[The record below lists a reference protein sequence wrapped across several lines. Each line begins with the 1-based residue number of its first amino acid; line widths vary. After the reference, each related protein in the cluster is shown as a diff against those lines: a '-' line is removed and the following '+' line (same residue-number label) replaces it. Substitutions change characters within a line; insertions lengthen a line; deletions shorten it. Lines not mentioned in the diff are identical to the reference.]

1 MSTYSLAAPL
11 LREAA
16 LCKAAERG
24 YGKPMDLQPPPG
36 WTRSDDGTALE
47 RTYRF
52 KDFANAFAFLT
63 RVAAHA
69 EAVDHHPE
77 FTSVWNRVAFRLTTH
92 DAGGVTA
99 RDIDLAKAIDALV
112 EKPA

>member
-1 MSTYSLAAPL
+1 
-11 LREAA
+11 
-16 LCKAAERG
+16 
-24 YGKPMDLQPPPG
+24 MDLQPPPG
-36 WTRSDDGTALE
+36 WTLAAGGKALTRS
-47 RTYRF
+47 YCF

-77 FTSVWNRVAFRLTTH
+77 FTSVWNRVDFRLTSH

-99 RDIDLAKAIDALV
+99 RDVELAAAIDVMAGQ
-112 EKPA
+112 AGAT

>member
-1 MSTYSLAAPL
+1 
-11 LREAA
+11 
-16 LCKAAERG
+16 
-24 YGKPMDLQPPPG
+24 MDLQPPPG
-36 WTRSDDGTALE
+36 WTLDGAALT

-52 KDFANAFAFLT
+52 KDFAVAFAFLT

-77 FTSVWNRVAFRLTTH
+77 FTSVWNRVDFRLTTH

-99 RDIDLAKAIDALV
+99 RDVEFSKVIDGLAATSA
-112 EKPA
+112 